1 MPSTALPIVVP
12 ISDSMKASTK
22 IHRRKKPALSRKLH
36 LPIGPPSAAHP
47 RQQIANANPA
57 TIASIPRAQ
66 NRTHGRTWG
75 MFSSLTR
82 RVAKAEAVDDS
93 KFATAGR
100 TASITESPGLAACA
114 ALPASAAAAA
124 WAAGLSQTRK
134 FGCWAS
140 LAPAGAAG
148 LLASGSEIA
157 GGVACWPGGWV

>member
-22 IHRRKKPALSRKLH
+22 IHSRKKPALSRKLH

-75 MFSSLTR
+75 TFSSLTR
-82 RVAKAEAVDDS
+82 REEELEDDS
-93 KFATAGR
+93 KFGV
-100 TASITESPGLAACA
+100 
-114 ALPASAAAAA
+114 
-124 WAAGLSQTRK
+124 
-134 FGCWAS
+134 
-140 LAPAGAAG
+140 
-148 LLASGSEIA
+148 A
-157 GGVACWPGGWV
+157 GGGRGPT